1 MLFTILPGQYS
12 AWVLS
17 TRGIFFG
24 TFKEMCNMVKTNTL
38 ALTAKGNQPFWF
50 VNHQDIIFQIMWLKC
65 FKTQTRLYFKLKIW
79 IPHQGLKV
87 QPKTPRRLTNSLTF
101 WTTQCR
107 DLQLRAWLLLLYLPP
122 LCNQWVEVWYMV
134 YFFLKVVYRL
144 LLHNLGLIQDKM
156 QYLIKIWH
164 ICPAFLRLQ
173 PYDQS
178 GNMAIWQF
186 CKSNIKCKQSI
197 AQLPCLRIRRRF

>member
-1 MLFTILPGQYS
+1 
-12 AWVLS
+12 
-17 TRGIFFG
+17 
-24 TFKEMCNMVKTNTL
+24 MVKTNTL

-87 QPKTPRRLTNSLTF
+87 QPKTPSRLTNSLTF

-144 LLHNLGLIQDKM
+144 LLYNLGLIQDKM

-197 AQLPCLRIRRRF
+197 AQLPRLRKKRRL

>member
-1 MLFTILPGQYS
+1 
-12 AWVLS
+12 
-17 TRGIFFG
+17 
-24 TFKEMCNMVKTNTL
+24 MVKTITL
-38 ALTAKGNQPFWF
+38 ALTAKVNQPFWF

-101 WTTQCR
+101 WTTRCR
-107 DLQLRAWLLLLYLPP
+107 DLQLRAWLLLLYLSP
-122 LCNQWVEVWYMV
+122 LCNQSVEVWHMV

-178 GNMAIWQF
+178 GNMAILQ
-186 CKSNIKCKQSI
+186 KQHKMQTKYCTVALS
-197 AQLPCLRIRRRF
+197 AQETKVLVIHVFQEDSHCPYQPIYEILRIR